1 MNKEYEAL
9 LDLIDELKD
18 QCQEMEQRIIDEK
31 FIDMNEYREKLKKLF
46 YAKIQRDYIGY
57 NEDDEE

>member
-31 FIDMNEYREKLKKLF
+31 FIDMNEYREKLKELF

>member
-18 QCQEMEQRIIDEK
+18 QCQEMEHRIIDEK
-31 FIDMNEYREKLKKLF
+31 FIDMNEYREKLKELF
-46 YAKIQRDYIGY
+46 YAKIQRDYIEY
-57 NEDDEE
+57 NEE